1 MKLAL
6 IATLAALALSPRLAQ
21 EPVVTKAADV
31 KWGDHPSVK
40 GAFLAVQSGDP
51 AKGACVV
58 MMIFPKGLTIP
69 AHTHT
74 ASEGVTVVSG
84 TAIFGSGVKAD
95 PSKGTELSAGSF
107 IQFPAK
113 SSHWAI
119 AKEEFII
126 TVNIGQAVD
135 FHLCEEGE
143 TRA

>member
-1 MKLAL
+1 MKITL
-6 IATLAALALSPRLAQ
+6 IAIVAAVALSSPAAQ
-21 EPVVTKAADV
+21 ESVVTKAADV

-58 MMIFPKGLTIP
+58 MMKFPKGLTIP

-74 ASEGVTVVSG
+74 ASEVVTVVSG

-107 IQFPAK
+107 IEVPAK
-113 SSHWAI
+113 SPHWAI

-126 TVNIGQAVD
+126 TVNFSQAVD
-135 FHLCEEGE
+135 FHLCEEGK
-143 TRA
+143 

>member
-1 MKLAL
+1 MKLSL
-6 IATLAALALSPRLAQ
+6 IAILAALALSPPAVQ

-58 MMIFPKGLTIP
+58 MMKFPKGLTIP

-74 ASEGVTVVSG
+74 ASEVVTVVSG
-84 TAIFGSGVKAD
+84 TAVFGSGEKID
-95 PSKGTELSAGSF
+95 LSKGAELGAGSF
-107 IQFPAK
+107 ILVPGK
-113 SSHWAI
+113 SPHWAF

-126 TVNIGQAVD
+126 TVNFNQAVD
-135 FHLCEEGE
+135 FFLCEEKK
-143 TRA
+143 

>member
-1 MKLAL
+1 MKITL
-6 IATLAALALSPRLAQ
+6 IAILAVVALSSRAAQ
-21 EPVVTKAADV
+21 DPVVTKAADV

-58 MMIFPKGLTIP
+58 MMKFPKGLTIP

-74 ASEGVTVVSG
+74 ASEVVTVVSG

-95 PSKGTELSAGSF
+95 PSNGNELSAGSF
-107 IQFPAK
+107 IQVPAK
-113 SSHWAI
+113 SPHWAF

-126 TVNIGQAVD
+126 TVNFSQAVD
-135 FHLCEEGE
+135 FFPCAEKK
-143 TRA
+143 